1 MARSLV
7 LAWAVMTS
15 ALSMAR
21 APSPII
27 EKLRAAVEHALEGKP
42 EAVELA
48 LITLIGRG
56 HLLIEDVPGV
66 GKTTLARA
74 LASAVGGD
82 WRRIQFTSDLLP
94 SDVLGVSI
102 FDQRTSEFVFRQ
114 GPVFCNVLLADEIN
128 RASPRTQSALLE
140 AMNEGQV
147 SIDGASTPLPE
158 PFFVVATQNPQDFAG
173 TFPLPE
179 SQLDRFMM
187 RIRIGYPPP
196 QVETRLLLGDGGR
209 SGERATQRA
218 LDPAQ
223 LVALQREVDRVEVD
237 SSLLTYLQALLQATR
252 TSPTLSLGASPRA
265 GINLARAARARAL
278 LRGRSYC
285 IADDVHDLA
294 VPVLAHRV
302 RLASHAE
309 GYMPSREEAE
319 ATVRDLVARVP
330 VPL

>member
-1 MARSLV
+1 MA
-7 LAWAVMTS
+7 AMTS

-21 APSPII
+21 APSPMV

-48 LITLIGRG
+48 LITLLGRG

-74 LASAVGGD
+74 LARAVGGD
-82 WRRIQFTSDLLP
+82 WRRVQFTSDLLP
-94 SDVLGVSI
+94 SDVLGVTI
-102 FDQRTSEFVFRQ
+102 YDQRTSEFVFRQ

-147 SIDGASTPLPE
+147 SVDGATTPLPD

-196 QVETRLLLGDGGR
+196 QVEARLLLDGDHGTGDR
-209 SGERATQRA
+209 VQQAI
-218 LDPAQ
+218 DPAQ
-223 LVALQREVDRVEVD
+223 LVGLQREVDRVDVD
-237 SSLLTYLQALLQATR
+237 ASLATYLQALLQATR
-252 TSPTLSLGASPRA
+252 TSPALSLGASPRA
-265 GINLARAARARAL
+265 GLNLVRAARARAL
-278 LRGRSYC
+278 LRGRGYC
-285 IADDVHDLA
+285 IADDIHDLA
-294 VPVLAHRV
+294 VPVIAHRV
-302 RLASHAE
+302 RLSSHAE

-319 ATVRDLVARVP
+319 ATVRDLIARVP